1 MKIISF
7 NINGLRA
14 RPHQI
19 EALLAKHS
27 PDFVGLQEIKVHDD
41 EFPLEEMQKFGYHLY
56 YFGQK
61 GHYGVAIL
69 SKKPALS
76 MLYGF
81 PTDAP
86 DAQRRMLIGTF
97 ALENGKTLTLLN
109 GYFPQGENRSH
120 ETKFPAKQKFYADL
134 QQYLISNH
142 SPEDYVAVIGDIN
155 ISPED
160 LDIGI
165 GEANAKR
172 WLKEGKCSFLPEERE
187 MLATLKGWGLID
199 TFRALHPEATERYS
213 WFDYRSKGFDDNRG
227 LRIDVVM
234 ATPPLAALCTES
246 DVDYELRASERPSDH
261 APVWSTFDLS

>member
-69 SKKPALS
+69 SKQPAVK
-76 MLYGF
+76 MQYGF
-81 PTDAP
+81 PTDEA
-86 DAQRRMLIGTF
+86 DAQRRMLIGSF
-97 ALENGKTLTLLN
+97 TLADGTPLTVLN
-109 GYFPQGENRSH
+109 GYFPQGENRDH
-120 ETKFPAKQKFYADL
+120 PVKFPAKTKFYADL
-134 QQYLISNH
+134 QRYLTENH
-142 SPEDYVAVIGDIN
+142 TPDEHLAIIGDIN
-155 ISPED
+155 ISPID

-172 WLKEGKCSFLPEERE
+172 WLREGKTSFLPEERAW
-187 MLATLKGWGLID
+187 LQQLKDWGLID
-199 TFRALHPEATERYS
+199 TFRALHPETDAQYS

-246 DVDYELRASERPSDH
+246 GIDYELRGLERPSDH
-261 APVWSTFDLS
+261 APVWSVFNLA

>member
-14 RPHQI
+14 RPHQLQALI
-19 EALLAKHS
+19 EQHQ

-41 EFPLEEMQKFGYHLY
+41 EFPMDDVKPLGYQVYH
-56 YFGQK
+56 FGQK

-69 SKKPALS
+69 SKTPADA

-81 PTDAP
+81 PTDEP
-86 DAQRRMLIGTF
+86 DAQRRMLIGRW
-97 ALENGKTLTLLN
+97 TLADGRQFTLLN
-109 GYFPQGENRSH
+109 GYFPQGESRDH
-120 ETKFPAKQKFYADL
+120 ETKFPAKLKFYADL
-134 QQYLISNH
+134 MIYLEQHHQPDELI
-142 SPEDYVAVIGDIN
+142 AVIGDIN
-155 ISPED
+155 ISPLD

-165 GEANAKR
+165 GEPNRKR

-187 MLATLKGWGLID
+187 ILQKLKDWGLID
-199 TFRALHPEATERYS
+199 TFRALHPDRTERYS

-234 ATPPLAALCTES
+234 ATQPLADLCIAS
-246 DVDYELRASERPSDH
+246 DVDYELRAMERPSDH
-261 APVWSTFDLS
+261 APVWSEFKL